1 MMTLK
6 PGTKLPT
13 RLFDI
18 LDVISYNY
26 EKDDFFAKRDGDG
39 WKKYSIQDYVNY
51 SHVIASSFLEL
62 GFQKGDKI
70 VTIMRNRPA
79 WNFLDMGIMLAG
91 MIHVPVYPT
100 LNPDEYK
107 YILNHCDCK
116 CIVFGMETIYR
127 RVEKVLPEIEQHPI
141 VYAIDHVEGLT
152 SSDELLEMGHRNLEK
167 WKSVIED
174 NKKNISPDDVATIIY
189 TSGTTGRSK
198 GVMLTHRNICS
209 NFLPIA
215 LEYQLLDY
223 HAKMLSFLPLCHVYE
238 RTVNYHYQFM
248 GVSHYYA
255 GSLATIAKDMI

>member
-1 MMTLK
+1 MTLK

-39 WKKYSIQDYVNY
+39 WIKYSIQDYVNY
-51 SHVIASSFLEL
+51 SHAIASAFLEL

-141 VYAIDHVEGLT
+141 VFAIDYVEGLT
-152 SSDELLEMGHRNLEK
+152 SSDELLEMGRRNLEK
-167 WKSVIED
+167 WKTVIED

-223 HAKMLSFLPLCHVYE
+223 HAKMLSFLPLCHV
-238 RTVNYHYQFM
+238 
-248 GVSHYYA
+248 
-255 GSLATIAKDMI
+255 